1 MLYQSDTI
9 EVRWIKTGIAELI
22 FNASGPINILD
33 TKTVASL
40 DKAVT
45 SLEQLPE
52 LAGLIL
58 RSSKPA
64 FIMGADIKEF
74 LSLFDAP
81 AEQLTYWLEYA
92 NHIFNRLEDLPL
104 PTVSAI
110 NGYALGG
117 GCECILATDFRI
129 GSPDIIIALPETKL
143 GIIPGFGGSVRLPRL
158 IGTDSALE
166 MITTGKNVAADEALK
181 LGLINA
187 IIPVEQLIP
196 SAIKLIE
203 QAIAGKLNWRK
214 ARQPKLEP
222 LQLSHIEQLMSF
234 TVAKGTVM
242 AVAGKHY
249 PAPLAAVM
257 TIEKAANCPRDEALK
272 HETCAFV
279 PLAHSSAAQALVG
292 LFLND
297 QYIKSIAKQ
306 YGKNIKR
313 PNQAAVLGAG
323 IMGGGIAYQSA
334 SKGVPV
340 FMKDISENALTLGL
354 QEAQKLLSGQ
364 FERKKISAVEMAKTL
379 SSIHPSI
386 KYVGIED
393 VDIIIEA
400 VVENAKIKSAVLA
413 ETELF
418 IRDDAILTSNTST
431 ISITELARSLKRPEN
446 FCGMHFFNPVHRMP
460 LVEIIRGKQTA
471 DNTIA
476 TVVAYAQQMG
486 KTPIVVNDC
495 PGFFVN
501 RVLFPYLAGFSLLIQ
516 DGADFKQID
525 KVMEKE
531 FGWPM
536 GPAYLL
542 DVIGIDTAHHAQQVM
557 AAGFPNRLSLTDKNV
572 IDLFFEQ
579 QRLGQKNGRGFYQY
593 QADKKGKPVKSI
605 DPLSDELIANIQHS
619 KKSFTDDEII
629 QRMMIPMI
637 NEVIL
642 CLEEGIIQSPAE
654 ADIALV
660 YGLGFPPFRGGV
672 FRYLENMGIDNY
684 LASIAAYSHLGPL
697 YQPTEGLKQK
707 AALNSGYYPQPVK
720 VAIDIDK
727 TVRG

>member
-33 TKTVASL
+33 TKTVDSL
-40 DKAVT
+40 DKAVST
-45 SLEQLPE
+45 LEQLPE
-52 LAGLIL
+52 LVGLIL
-58 RSSKPA
+58 SSSKTA

-81 AEQLTYWLEYA
+81 AEQLAGWLNYA
-92 NHIFNRLEDLPL
+92 NSIFNRIEDLPL

-117 GCECILATDFRI
+117 GCECILTTDFRI
-129 GSPDIIIALPETKL
+129 ASPDATIALPETKL
-143 GIIPGFGGSVRLPRL
+143 GIMPGFGGSVRLPRL

-166 MITTGKNVAADEALK
+166 MITTGKNVGADEALK
-181 LGLINA
+181 LGLISA
-187 IIPVEQLIP
+187 IVPVELLIP
-196 SAIKLIE
+196 SAIKLVE
-203 QAIAGKLNWRK
+203 QAIAGKFDWKK
-214 ARQPKLEP
+214 ARQPKLEA

-257 TIEKAANCPRDEALK
+257 SIEKAANCQRDEALK
-272 HETCAFV
+272 HETSSFI
-279 PLAHSSAAQALVG
+279 PLAHSSAAQALVS

-297 QYIKSIAKQ
+297 QYIKSIAKK
-306 YGKNIKR
+306 YTKDIIR
-313 PNQAAVLGAG
+313 PSQAAVLGAG

-334 SKGVPV
+334 NKGVPV
-340 FMKDISENALTLGL
+340 FMKDITESALKLGL
-354 QEAQKLLSGQ
+354 QEAEKLLSSQ
-364 FERKKISAVEMAKTL
+364 FERKKISAVEMARIL
-379 SSIHPSI
+379 SSIHTSV
-386 KYVGIED
+386 KYAGIED
-393 VDIIIEA
+393 ADIIIEA

-431 ISITELARSLKRPEN
+431 ISITELARTLKRPEN

-471 DNTIA
+471 DKTIA

-501 RVLFPYLAGFSLLIQ
+501 RVLFPYLAGFSQLIQ

-525 KVMEKE
+525 KVMETE

-557 AAGFPNRLSLTDKNV
+557 AASYPDRLSHPEKNV

-579 QRLGQKNGRGFYQY
+579 QRLGQKNSRGFYQY
-593 QADKKGKPVKSI
+593 HPDKKGKPVKSI
-605 DPLSDELIANIQHS
+605 DPLSDELIANIQQS
-619 KKSFTDDEII
+619 QRSFTSDEII

-654 ADIALV
+654 ADIALI

-672 FRYLENMGIDNY
+672 FRYLENMGINNY
-684 LASIAAYSHLGPL
+684 LASIATYSHLGPL

-707 AALNSGYYPQPVK
+707 AVLNSGYYPQPAK

-727 TVRG
+727 TMRG